1 MKINPSIRTQ
11 GNIAYVMALPLA
23 AIGAAVSPD
32 GLTLMFGLA
41 FLPIGLGLEAGKLT
55 SAAALHQSWT
65 TLGWRIRYALT
76 AIVVTLMV
84 LTSSGIYGFTL
95 TRYLAHVPA
104 ITSPVAERAAAA
116 DEEVRRQADKVADL
130 TNQISH
136 LDAAPPTDLTRTGKP
151 RTGAAIAAQAQAQA
165 AAAKLRLADEQ
176 RRQAKR
182 DGLTAKRDIET
193 AELAKLRGERS
204 RIDSHQKAAEAEV
217 GPVKIV
223 ADVLGVDPGKVVAA
237 AVAAIYDA
245 LCVPLLLVAGHKPA
259 VPAAVPAQAVIETAA
274 VVVAPANSTRTQQR
288 ARKARKPAGKAKRKT
303 VRKTALSPNWR
314 TANDNANVLY
324 LVK

>member
-1 MKINPSIRTQ
+1 MKIRF
-11 GNIAYVMALPLA
+11 NIAYAMALTLA
-23 AIGAAVSPD
+23 AIGAAVSLY
-32 GLTLMFGLA
+32 GLVMMFGAA
-41 FLPIGLGLEAGKLT
+41 FLPIGAGLEAGKLT
-55 SAAALHQSWT
+55 SAAALHRSWA

-95 TRYLAHVPA
+95 TRYLAHVAA
-104 ITSPVAERAAAA
+104 ITAPALERAAAA
-116 DEEVRRQADKVADL
+116 DEDIARQTGKVADL
-130 TNQISH
+130 DKQIAD
-136 LDAAPPTDLTRTGKP
+136 LDASPRISTEIAAKP
-151 RTGAAIAAQAQAQA
+151 RTAAAIAAQAQAQA

-182 DGLTAKRDIET
+182 DGLTAKRDSET
-193 AELAKLRGERS
+193 AELARLRSLRAEVAS
-204 RIDSHQKAAEAEV
+204 VQKAAEAEV
-217 GPVKIV
+217 GPVKLV

-245 LCVPLLLVAGHKPA
+245 LCVLLLLVAGHKPA

-274 VVVAPANSTRTQQR
+274 AVVAPAKKRTRKPRKPTGKP
-288 ARKARKPAGKAKRKT
+288 ARKRKP
-303 VRKTALSPNWR
+303 ALSPNWR
-314 TANDNANVLY
+314 TANDNANVHY

>member
-1 MKINPSIRTQ
+1 MKINVPY
-11 GNIAYVMALPLA
+11 IAALSLA
-23 AIGAAVSPD
+23 AIGAAVSLY
-32 GLTLMFGLA
+32 GLTLMFGMT
-41 FLPIGLGLEAGKLT
+41 FLPIGVGLEAGKLT
-55 SAAALHQSWT
+55 SAAALHQSWQS
-65 TLGWRIRYALT
+65 LGWRIRYALS

-95 TRYLAHVPA
+95 TRYLAHVAA
-104 ITSPVAERAAAA
+104 ITAPAQERAAAA
-116 DEEVRRQADKVADL
+116 DEDIRRQAGKIADL
-130 TNQISH
+130 TKQVEA
-136 LDAAPPTDLTRTGKP
+136 LDSAPVADFAGTSKP
-151 RTGAAIAAQAQAQA
+151 RTAVAIAAQAQAQA

-176 RRQAKR
+176 RRQVKR

-193 AELAKLRGERS
+193 AELAKLRGVRAEVAS
-204 RIDSHQKAAEAEV
+204 MQQAADAEV

-245 LCVPLLLVAGHKPA
+245 LCVLLLLVAGHKPA

-274 VVVAPANSTRTQQR
+274 VVVAPAKKR
-288 ARKARKPAGKAKRKT
+288 ARKARKPAGKAKRKP
-303 VRKTALSPNWR
+303 ALSPNWR